1 VYART
6 AKELKYYLLISIQ
19 TLIYIALNAIANAA
33 INKTLARIFY
43 LYKQEISS
51 LTKEQLILRESY
63 YKLVLVT
70 LKVLA
75 LVCLE

>member
-1 VYART
+1 VHARI

-33 INKTLARIFY
+33 IDKTLARIFR
-43 LYKQEISS
+43 LYKQKISS
-51 LTKEQLILRESY
+51 LTKEQLILRGSY
-63 YKLVLVT
+63 YKLVLVA

-75 LVCLE
+75 LVCPE

>member
-6 AKELKYYLLISIQ
+6 AKKLKYYLLTSIQ
-19 TLIYIALNAIANAA
+19 TLIYVALNAIANAA
-33 INKTLARIFY
+33 IDKTLAHIFR

-51 LTKEQLILRESY
+51 LTKKQLIPRGSY
-63 YKLVLVT
+63 YKLVLVA

>member
-1 VYART
+1 VYTRT

-33 INKTLARIFY
+33 IDKTLARIFC
-43 LYKQEISS
+43 LYKQKISS
-51 LTKEQLILRESY
+51 LTKEQLIPRGSY
-63 YKLVLVT
+63 YKLVLIT

-75 LVCLE
+75 LVYLE